1 MLNPEI
7 SRIVLNQSSG
17 IRIELARLLVK
28 SAVEPGLPID
38 AVKNGLQRIED
49 VATGTIAGLT
59 EEQYRAAM
67 R

>member
-17 IRIELARLLVK
+17 NRIELARLLVE
-28 SAVEPGLPID
+28 SALEPGLPID
-38 AVKNGLQRIED
+38 AVKNGLKRIED
-49 VATGTIAGLT
+49 VATCTISGLT
-59 EEQYRAAM
+59 EEQYRSAM